1 MMDVIGP
8 HKSLSFWDGVI
19 QFKDVLNACI
29 AIAAYAVQPA
39 QLGTSPAADVML
51 APIQINIGTDNKA
64 ATRPVTGRGPS

>member
-1 MMDVIGP
+1 M
-8 HKSLSFWDGVI
+8 
-19 QFKDVLNACI
+19 LNACI